1 MTLGREKRE
10 LQNEARLTFP
20 IKMAHLISEGYLNT
34 IENRK
39 CFYLSPFP

>member
-10 LQNEARLTFP
+10 LQNEARLTLP
-20 IKMAHLISEGYLNT
+20 IKMVHLSSEGSLNT

-39 CFYLSPFP
+39 CFLFVP